1 MQQQRNGDHMVEHQQ
16 GKNPAEIR
24 MNVCGAVPIS
34 GTDAGDL
41 NLSCEFK
48 QAKTKT
54 FGLDTSVVT
63 MILGV
68 IGTIMMLAAC
78 LGRGLYFPSDVY
90 GVILL
95 SSGSLLMGVIML
107 LLLYILRSKKNNAL
121 KNGLSCDIYSNEEM
135 KIGYWH
141 MNLNGWI
148 IWPILMM
155 VCYGLHACLGSVST
169 QGSMN
174 EMLRWSL
181 LAIFALLAGMLAS
194 SADGVRW
201 FAAGWQ
207 AAGSLLVFSGLLAVC
222 GVLPLPYAVMRTA
235 DPEIS
240 SAGARLGGLL
250 QYPNAYGA
258 VVGMYALER
267 LAAVARA
274 MARPMTA
281 WRLIAA
287 ALPLMPAQAA
297 LLLSESRGAWLAT
310 GIAAASAF
318 AWQRRGDR
326 LPLLLA
332 MAAPLASAAWLYR
345 QLAAAQLAP
354 APVPGLLALAGA
366 WAAALLGT
374 LLLCRLWHSGARAR
388 AAALTAMA
396 LAVTTAA
403 MLAVASTAERL
414 AAGVGTGLSRL
425 RMWRDALELWSGAAW
440 LGHGGDTWR
449 SMFRAIQAS
458 PYVGGEVHNGLID
471 IALDTGLIG
480 LIMICAWFA
489 FTIRNTVKYAAGL
502 MPSVLVFVLHGA
514 MDFDWSFTLVWMLFI
529 WLGAWSYAYTN
540 EQRTATADEHAVIQA
555 RQGPAVITNERA
567 VQPSLLSNEFSY
579 QAIRALRTIPWLTAL
594 AILIWLGGTVWL
606 AGRNVLAEV
615 EYRLAGSVPQEM
627 IQHKAEL
634 EAAFHANPY
643 RPEIAISLSRTL
655 TAHDAE
661 KLLLSSLSHSPAE
674 PRLYQELGKRAAQAG
689 QGAQTGK
696 YFEQAIALNRYD
708 THIQSAALY
717 WMIHASRQEW
727 AAGYTDRARQTAAA
741 GVRMYELYEQLN
753 VTVAA
758 GKARNDR
765 NFTLDDDA
773 AVYITHLRILASAA
787 VPREWTRQT
796 YKPPG

>member
-1 MQQQRNGDHMVEHQQ
+1 MQQQRNDNHMVEPQR
-16 GKNPAEIR
+16 GKDRFEMKIP
-24 MNVCGAVPIS
+24 VCSAGPIS
-34 GTDAGDL
+34 GTDAGVLDL
-41 NLSCEFK
+41 SDRFK
-48 QAKTKT
+48 QMETTT
-54 FGLDTSVVT
+54 FDRNTSVT
-63 MILGV
+63 TLLGV
-68 IGTIMMLAAC
+68 MGMIMLLTAC
-78 LGRGLYFPSDVY
+78 LSRGLYFPVDVY
-90 GVILL
+90 GVILF
-95 SSGSLLMGVIML
+95 SSVSLLMGVIL
-107 LLLYILRSKKNNAL
+107 LLLLLVLRSKKNNSL
-121 KNGLSCDIYSNEEM
+121 HIRLSGVFKSNEEM
-135 KIGYWH
+135 KIQYLH

-148 IWPILMM
+148 LWPLIMM

-169 QGSMN
+169 QGSMD

-181 LAIFALLAGMLAS
+181 LAIFALLAVTLAS
-194 SADGVRW
+194 CAHSVRW
-201 FAAGWQ
+201 FTFGWQ
-207 AAGSLLVFSGLLAVC
+207 AAGGLLVFSGLLAVC
-222 GVLPLPYAVMRTA
+222 GVLPLPFAVMRTA

-274 MARPMTA
+274 MARPVTA
-281 WRLIAA
+281 GRLIAA

-310 GIAAASAF
+310 GLAAASAF

-388 AAALTAMA
+388 AAALTAMG

-403 MLAVASTAERL
+403 ALAVASTAERL

-425 RMWRDALELWSGAAW
+425 RMWRDALELWTGAAW

-449 SMFRAIQAS
+449 SMFRAIQSS

-480 LIMICAWFA
+480 LIIICAWFA
-489 FTIRNTVKYAAGL
+489 FTIRNTMKYASWL
-502 MPSVLVFVLHGA
+502 MPPMLVFVLHGT

-529 WLGAWSYAYTN
+529 WLGAWSYAYKNEQRIATADVHALIQASQVPAVHTN
-540 EQRTATADEHAVIQA
+540 EQT
-555 RQGPAVITNERA
+555 
-567 VQPSLLSNEFSY
+567 VQPSPLANGFQY
-579 QAIRALRTIPWLTAL
+579 QAMRTIWTIPMLTGL

-606 AGRNVLAEV
+606 AGRNTLAEV
-615 EYRLAGSVPQEM
+615 QYRLVRSVPEETM
-627 IQHKAEL
+627 QHREEL
-634 EAAFHANPY
+634 TAAYQANPY
-643 RPEIAISLSRTL
+643 RPDIAISLSRTL

-661 KLLLSSLSHSPAE
+661 ELLRSSLSHSPAE
-674 PRLYQELGKRAAQAG
+674 PRLYQELGKLAAQAG
-689 QGAQTGK
+689 QGALAGT

-708 THIQSAALY
+708 TPIQSAALY
-717 WMIHASRQEW
+717 WMVQASRQEW
-727 AAGYTDRARQTAAA
+727 SAGYTERARQTAAT
-741 GVRMYELYEQLN
+741 GVRMYEYYEQLN
-753 VTVAA
+753 DKVTA

-765 NFTLDDDA
+765 QFTLDDNA
-773 AVYITHLRILASAA
+773 AIYIAHLRILASTA
-787 VPREWTRQT
+787 VP
-796 YKPPG
+796 

>member
-1 MQQQRNGDHMVEHQQ
+1 MQQQRNGDHMV
-16 GKNPAEIR
+16 
-24 MNVCGAVPIS
+24 CSAVPIS
-34 GTDAGDL
+34 ATDAGDL
-41 NLSCEFK
+41 NLSCRFK
-48 QAKTKT
+48 QAKTKI
-54 FGLDTSVVT
+54 FGVDTSALT
-63 MILGV
+63 MVLGV
-68 IGTIMMLAAC
+68 MGTIMLLAAC
-78 LGRGLYFPSDVY
+78 LGRGLFFPFDVY
-90 GVILL
+90 GVILF

-107 LLLYILRSKKNNAL
+107 LLLRVLGSKKNNAL
-121 KNGLSCDIYSNEEM
+121 KNHLSCDIHSNEEM
-135 KIGYWH
+135 KIRYWH

-148 IWPILMM
+148 IWPIIMM

-169 QGSMN
+169 QGSMD

-194 SADGVRW
+194 CAHGVRW
-201 FAAGWQ
+201 FAVGWQ
-207 AAGSLLVFSGLLAVC
+207 SAGSLLVFSGLLAVC
-222 GVLPLPYAVMRTA
+222 CVLPLPFAVMRTA

-274 MARPMTA
+274 MARPVTA
-281 WRLIAA
+281 GRLIAA

-449 SMFRAIQAS
+449 SMFRAIQSS

-480 LIMICAWFA
+480 LIIICAWFA
-489 FTIRNTVKYAAGL
+489 FTIRNTVKYAACL
-502 MPSVLVFVLHGA
+502 VPSMLVFVLHGTI
-514 MDFDWSFTLVWMLFI
+514 DFDWSFTLVWMLFI
-529 WLGAWSYAYTN
+529 WLGAWSYAYKN
-540 EQRTATADEHAVIQA
+540 EQRIATADEHAIIQA
-555 RQGPAVITNERA
+555 IQVPAVHTNERS
-567 VQPSLLSNEFSY
+567 VQPSSLSNGFSH
-579 QAIRALRTIPWLTAL
+579 QAMRRAMRTIPWLTAL

-615 EYRLAGSVPQEM
+615 EYRLAGSTPKEL
-627 IQHKAEL
+627 IQSRAEL
-634 EAAFHANPY
+634 TAAFHANPY

-655 TAHDAE
+655 TANNAE

-674 PRLYQELGKRAAQAG
+674 PQLYQELGKLAAQAG
-689 QGAQTGK
+689 QGVQAGK

-708 THIQSAALY
+708 APIQSTALY

-727 AAGYTDRARQTAAA
+727 AVGYRDRARQTAAA
-741 GVRMYELYEQLN
+741 GVRMYEHYERLSA
-753 VTVAA
+753 TVAA

-765 NFTLDDDA
+765 QFTLDDDA
-773 AVYITHLRILASAA
+773 AVYITHLRILASTA
-787 VPREWTRQT
+787 VPQEWTRQT
-796 YKPPG
+796 NKPPG

>member
-1 MQQQRNGDHMVEHQQ
+1 MRQQRNGNHTAEHQQ
-16 GKNPAEIR
+16 DKNRSEIK
-24 MNVCGAVPIS
+24 MNICGTAPVL

-41 NLSCEFK
+41 DLSSRLK
-48 QAKTKT
+48 QVKTKT
-54 FGLDTSVVT
+54 FAMDASALT
-63 MILGV
+63 MVLGV
-68 IGTIMMLAAC
+68 MGTIMLLAAC
-78 LGRGLYFPSDVY
+78 MYRGLYFPSAVY
-90 GVILL
+90 GVILFF
-95 SSGSLLMGVIML
+95 SGTFLMGVIML
-107 LLLYILRSKKNNAL
+107 LLLRVMRSKKNKTL
-121 KNGLSCDIYSNEEM
+121 KIRINRDIDSNEEM
-135 KIGYWH
+135 KTRDLH

-148 IWPILMM
+148 IWPIIMM
-155 VCYGLHACLGSVST
+155 ICYGLHACLGSVST
-169 QGSMN
+169 QGSMD

-181 LAIFALLAGMLAS
+181 LAIFALLAGLLAS
-194 SADGVRW
+194 CAHGVRW
-201 FAAGWQ
+201 FAVGWQ

-222 GVLPLPYAVMRTA
+222 GVLPLPFAVMRTA

-258 VVGMYALER
+258 VAGMYALER
-267 LAAVARA
+267 LAAVTRA
-274 MARPMTA
+274 MARPVTA

-310 GIAAASAF
+310 GLAASAF

-345 QLAAAQLAP
+345 QLVAAQLAP

-388 AAALTAMA
+388 TAALTAMA

-440 LGHGGDTWR
+440 LGHGGDAWR
-449 SMFRAIQAS
+449 SMFRAIQSS

-471 IALDTGLIG
+471 IALDTGLLG
-480 LIMICAWFA
+480 LIIICAWFA
-489 FTIRNTVKYAAGL
+489 FTIRNTVKYASWL
-502 MPSVLVFVLHGA
+502 MPSMLVFVLHGI

-529 WLGAWSYAYTN
+529 WLGAWSYAYKN
-540 EQRTATADEHAVIQA
+540 EQRIAITDEHTVIQE
-555 RQGPAVITNERA
+555 RQVPVADTNERS
-567 VQPSLLSNEFSY
+567 VQPSLLSKEFSY
-579 QAIRALRTIPWLTAL
+579 QAVRRTMRTIPWLTAL

-606 AGRNVLAEV
+606 AGRNNLAEV
-615 EYRLAGSVPQEM
+615 EYRLVRSAPQEM
-627 IQHKAEL
+627 NQHRAEL
-634 EAAFHANPY
+634 TAAFHANPY
-643 RPEIAISLSRTL
+643 RPEITISLSRTL
-655 TAHDAE
+655 SANDAE

-674 PRLYQELGKRAAQAG
+674 PQLYQELGKLAAQAG
-689 QGAQTGK
+689 QGAQAGK

-708 THIQSAALY
+708 SHIQSAALY

-727 AAGYTDRARQTAAA
+727 AAGYTNRARQTAAA
-741 GVRMYELYEQLN
+741 GVRMYEHYEQLN
-753 VTVAA
+753 ARVAA
-758 GKARNDR
+758 AKTRNDR
-765 NFTLDDDA
+765 QFTLDDNA
-773 AVYITHLRILASAA
+773 AIYITQLRILASTAI
-787 VPREWTRQT
+787 P
-796 YKPPG
+796 